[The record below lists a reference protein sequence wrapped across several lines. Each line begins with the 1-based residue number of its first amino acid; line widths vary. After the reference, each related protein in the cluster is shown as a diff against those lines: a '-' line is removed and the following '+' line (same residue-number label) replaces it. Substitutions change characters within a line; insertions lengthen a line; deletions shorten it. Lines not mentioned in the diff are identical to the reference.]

1 MNRLNAL
8 SSRLTTSYQK
18 AVDYYEGLGQRAK
31 ILLWIWVA
39 LHIIGGA
46 VFWWIGWQAIFA
58 CSFHLLLSPPHP
70 KITLRPLS
78 YHNVGL
84 AQLADNIRE
93 LSYGWAI
100 LSLIVIVRLP
110 FSSLFRKNFLS
121 LNSSLLNHGIRSPRY
136 LLWSVTVPH
145 KLWSD
150 SHMECIQD
158 SLFQRHLV

>member
-8 SSRLTTSYQK
+8 TSRLTTNYQK
-18 AVDYYEGLGQRAK
+18 AVDYYEGLGPRAK

-136 LLWSVTVPH
+136 LL
-145 KLWSD
+145 
-150 SHMECIQD
+150 
-158 SLFQRHLV
+158 